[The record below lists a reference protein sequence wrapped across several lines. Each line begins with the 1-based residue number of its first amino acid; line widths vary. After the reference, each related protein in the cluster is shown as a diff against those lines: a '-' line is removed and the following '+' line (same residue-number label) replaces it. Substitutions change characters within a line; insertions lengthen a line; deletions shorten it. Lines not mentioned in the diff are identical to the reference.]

1 MRTLESEMP
10 LPRYNHGMNT
20 QTDISQNRTRR
31 RIQLEGIGAFLLALG
46 CARAWLTLL
55 FVTPEPSISA
65 DIDTHRIFD
74 YFYFAAALCIAL
86 CARRISSLKET
97 KWAAPALAILMLSA
111 SFFCGIP
118 TLLENAGGQA
128 PLPSSLSNL
137 DRTTLPSL
145 SLFLGSAFGGI
156 GFCLFLLLWAETLSR
171 MSLAKIA
178 LFTALSQVFAVVLV
192 YFCQGF
198 DQTRFLLALFLLP
211 ATAVLALMHAW
222 NRLKAQD
229 EHAVA
234 PCNKSWSSL
243 PWKLILLTAILCF
256 TYGLRSH
263 QLTEGAGMHSSIST
277 AMAMMAFAG
286 FVYFLSDRISL
297 NALVKSALPL
307 TLCGFLLIPSEGFLG
322 TVVSSYM
329 ISAGYSFMTLL
340 IALMLY
346 DISKRFGI
354 MVLLLFCLKNAMQIF
369 VVWGRDFA
377 SVIERSGLTSGT
389 QEAALIIIVV
399 ALISS
404 MAFILYSEKGLTSTW
419 GVKFI
424 ETDLLDE
431 QGREEKARTTLCDHL
446 SSKHKLSPREDE
458 ILRLYAQGMNGPQI
472 ERELFIAEGTLK
484 THTRHIYEKLGI
496 SNRKE
501 LRALL
506 GVK

>member
-1 MRTLESEMP
+1 
-10 LPRYNHGMNT
+10 MNT
-20 QTDISQNRTRR
+20 QTNTSQNRTRR

-55 FVTPEPSISA
+55 FVAPEPPLGA
-65 DIDTHRIFD
+65 DIDAHRIFD
-74 YFYFAAALCIAL
+74 YFYFAAALCMAL
-86 CARRISSLKET
+86 CARRISSLGDT
-97 KWAAPALAILMLSA
+97 KWATPTLAILMLSA
-111 SFFCGIP
+111 SFFCGVP
-118 TLLENAGGQA
+118 TLFENEGEQA
-128 PLPSSLSNL
+128 FLTSFLQGL
-137 DRTTLPSL
+137 DRTMLSFS
-145 SLFLGSAFGGI
+145 SLFVGSVFGGV
-156 GFCLFLLLWAETLSR
+156 GFCLFLLLWAETLSH

-198 DQTRFLLALFLLP
+198 DQTRFFLALFLLP
-211 ATAVLALMHAW
+211 AIAVLALTHAW
-222 NRLKAQD
+222 NRIKAQD
-229 EHAVA
+229 EHTIA

-263 QLTEGAGMHSSIST
+263 QLAEGAGMHSSVST
-277 AMAMMAFAG
+277 AMAMAVFAG

-340 IALMLY
+340 VALMLY

-354 MVLLLFCLKNAMQIF
+354 MVLLLFCLKNAMQVF
-369 VVWGRDFA
+369 VVWGKDFA
-377 SVIERSGLTSGT
+377 SMIERSGLAPGT
-389 QEAALIIIVV
+389 QEAVLIIIVV

-446 SSKHKLSPREDE
+446 SSKHRLSPREDE
-458 ILRLYAQGMNGPQI
+458 ILRLYAQGLNGPQI

-501 LRALL
+501 LYALL

>member
-1 MRTLESEMP
+1 M
-10 LPRYNHGMNT
+10 
-20 QTDISQNRTRR
+20 
-31 RIQLEGIGAFLLALG
+31 
-46 CARAWLTLL
+46 
-55 FVTPEPSISA
+55 
-65 DIDTHRIFD
+65 
-74 YFYFAAALCIAL
+74 AL
-86 CARRISSLKET
+86 CARRISSLGDT
-97 KWAAPALAILMLSA
+97 KWATPTLAILMLSA

-178 LFTALSQVFAVVLV
+178 LFTALPQVFAVVLV

-198 DQTRFLLALFLLP
+198 DQTRFFLALFLLP
-211 ATAVLALMHAW
+211 AIAVLALTHAW
-222 NRLKAQD
+222 NRIKAQD
-229 EHAVA
+229 EHTIA
-234 PCNKSWSSL
+234 PYNKSWSSL

-263 QLTEGAGMHSSIST
+263 QLAEGAGMHSSVST
-277 AMAMMAFAG
+277 AMAMAVFAG

-354 MVLLLFCLKNAMQIF
+354 MVLLLFCLKNAVRPPFFEASAQPSR
-369 VVWGRDFA
+369 GRNP
-377 SVIERSGLTSGT
+377 SPLCTRIERPANRARAVHSRRNPEDTHAPHL
-389 QEAALIIIVV
+389 
-399 ALISS
+399 
-404 MAFILYSEKGLTSTW
+404 
-419 GVKFI
+419 
-424 ETDLLDE
+424 
-431 QGREEKARTTLCDHL
+431 RKARHL
-446 SSKHKLSPREDE
+446 KS
-458 ILRLYAQGMNGPQI
+458 Q
-472 ERELFIAEGTLK
+472 
-484 THTRHIYEKLGI
+484 
-496 SNRKE
+496 
-501 LRALL
+501 RALCASWREIAL
-506 GVK
+506 KPAMRGAFAHSARRRT

>member
-1 MRTLESEMP
+1 
-10 LPRYNHGMNT
+10 MNT
-20 QTDISQNRTRR
+20 QINTSQNRTRR
-31 RIQLEGIGAFLLALG
+31 RIQLEGIGAFLFALG

-55 FVTPEPSISA
+55 FVTPEPPLGA
-65 DIDTHRIFD
+65 DIDAHRIFD
-74 YFYFAAALCIAL
+74 YLYFAAALGMAL
-86 CARRISSLKET
+86 CTRRISSLGET
-97 KWAAPALAILMLSA
+97 KWAAPTLAALMLLA
-111 SFFCGIP
+111 SLFCSVP
-118 TLLENAGGQA
+118 TALESQEEQLW
-128 PLPSSLSNL
+128 LPSLFPSIDQKSLSSLSL
-137 DRTTLPSL
+137 L
-145 SLFLGSAFGGI
+145 LGSAFGGV
-156 GFCLFLLLWAETLSR
+156 GFCFFLLVWAETLSR

-178 LFTALSQVFAVVLV
+178 LFTSLSQVFAVILV
-192 YFCQGF
+192 YFCQGL

-211 ATAVLALMHAW
+211 AIAVLALMHAW
-222 NRLKAQD
+222 NQLKAQD
-229 EHAVA
+229 GNAVA

-263 QLTEGAGMHSSIST
+263 QLAEGAGMHSSVST
-277 AMAMMAFAG
+277 AMVMTAFASL
-286 FVYFLSDRISL
+286 VYFLSDRISL

-322 TVVSSYM
+322 TFVSSYM
-329 ISAGYSFMTLL
+329 ISAGYSLMTLFV
-340 IALMLY
+340 ALMLY

-369 VVWGRDFA
+369 VIWGRDFA
-377 SVIERSGLTSGT
+377 GAIERSSLAPGT
-389 QEAALIIIVV
+389 QEAILIIIVV

-404 MAFILYSEKGLTSTW
+404 AVFILYSEKGLTSTW

-431 QGREEKARTTLCDHL
+431 KGREEKARTALCDHL
-446 SSKHKLSPREDE
+446 SSKHRLSPREDE
-458 ILRLYAQGMNGPQI
+458 ILRLYAQGLNGPQI

-496 SNRKE
+496 SSRKE
-501 LRALL
+501 LYALL